1 MLEAINLMRFSKY
14 GFLMA
19 SSAFLAFVAT
29 DNPSV
34 RVPLIYLWVGVVFI
48 SVVAC
53 LWRTVEESD
62 EGVRVYHLLSMF
74 QKLEAVV
81 IMTLITFGVLMGLM
95 R

>member
-19 SSAFLAFVAT
+19 SSAFLAFVAN

-34 RVPLIYLWVGVVFI
+34 RVPLIYLWIGVVFI
-48 SVVAC
+48 SVIAC
-53 LWRTVEESD
+53 IWRTTQETE
-62 EGVRVYHLLSMF
+62 EGVTVYHLLTMF

-81 IMTLITFGVLMGLM
+81 ILTFITFGVLMGLM